1 MKTEKVK
8 IDQTPDDLYRE
19 VINDYEK
26 FRQDLD
32 RLIFHIGSAR
42 DESGEL
48 DEFERFPFENMLFEI
63 ESNIEDVK
71 RNLLISY
78 IDFIDQANRKKEE
91 LKKYFNE
98 GRKSF
103 NDSYENRSLMREK
116 RLENER
122 EEVVR
127 FYGENK
133 DTFRH
138 RYVSEMSSDE
148 VLSKISSL

>member
-1 MKTEKVK
+1 
-8 IDQTPDDLYRE
+8 
-19 VINDYEK
+19 
-26 FRQDLD
+26 
-32 RLIFHIGSAR
+32 
-42 DESGEL
+42 
-48 DEFERFPFENMLFEI
+48 
-63 ESNIEDVK
+63 
-71 RNLLISY
+71 
-78 IDFIDQANRKKEE
+78 
-91 LKKYFNE
+91 
-98 GRKSF
+98 
-103 NDSYENRSLMREK
+103 MREK